1 MSGFT
6 LGSLFDGIGGF
17 PLAAIQCGIQP
28 VWASEIEAFPIEVT
42 KHHFPTMIHVG
53 DITKLNGA
61 ELPPVDIICGGSPCQ
76 DLSVAGTRAGL
87 SGSRSG
93 LFLEQVRLVKEMRYA
108 DEQRGRAAQ
117 FVRPRW
123 MCWENVPG
131 AFSSGD
137 PKGEDFRIV
146 LEEIVR
152 IKCDT
157 AHVPEPYPW
166 SWQPAGRILLGDD
179 FSLAWRVLDAQYWGV
194 PQRRRRIFLV
204 ADFAGLS
211 APKILF
217 EQNRLPGYADEGIT
231 GTSAKKRKD
240 FLQMIRDCERG
251 KIDLVITKS
260 VSRFCRNTLD
270 GLNYVRRLKRHGV
283 GVYFEKENV
292 NTLFMDNEMILT
304 FMMSQ
309 AQAESESLS
318 GNVRWGHRKNFK
330 DGKVYYHCKTFL
342 GYRWGADGQPEID
355 PEQAAIV
362 RRIFSRFLL
371 GHSVRQITTDLMA
384 DGIKTATGK
393 TVWHDSVVQKM
404 LCNEKYIGDAIL
416 QKTYIA
422 DLFTREKRVN
432 NGELPKYY
440 VHDCHP
446 AIIDRETFQKVQ
458 EELARRSSLKKTSS
472 KAKTQLGKYCGKY
485 VLSELLVCGECGS
498 PYRRVIWTQKGA
510 KRVVWRCQNRLEHGR
525 KICKQSPT
533 LDEGDIHDA
542 VISAMNELFRMQAA
556 KDAVKAGIAAVLAG
570 EEQTMSLPAVELQ
583 IRNLQERQLELFQLI
598 VSAGADCTDYDEE
611 LQQVNIAK
619 TRLMAQKA
627 ELEKE
632 QRGAAAFE
640 SRLAELDMAL
650 EQASGT
656 LTDFDELTVRQL
668 VSNIKVL
675 DKDSLLICF
684 KDGTEITQAMQRRQ
698 TA

>member
-1 MSGFT
+1 MNNVPREWLAFLRNQYPAGSRIKLREMKDPYHPVPSGTMGT
-6 LGSLFDGIGGF
+6 LESIDDIGQFHVKWDNGSCLALIIGEDSF
-17 PLAAIQCGIQP
+17 SVLPPEPTTMKLYMPLTADLYERNE
-28 VWASEIEAFPIEVT
+28 W
-42 KHHFPTMIHVG
+42 G
-53 DITKLNGA
+53 DIEDTGTELEGNGLRNYEGQILKA
-61 ELPPVDIICGGSPCQ
+61 
-76 DLSVAGTRAGL
+76 
-87 SGSRSG
+87 
-93 LFLEQVRLVKEMRYA
+93 LVGNRMPE
-108 DEQRGRAAQ
+108 
-117 FVRPRW
+117 
-123 MCWENVPG
+123 ENENG
-131 AFSSGD
+131 
-137 PKGEDFRIV
+137 IM
-146 LEEIVR
+146 
-152 IKCDT
+152 
-157 AHVPEPYPW
+157 HW
-166 SWQPAGRILLGDD
+166 
-179 FSLAWRVLDAQYWGV
+179 
-194 PQRRRRIFLV
+194 
-204 ADFAGLS
+204 
-211 APKILF
+211 
-217 EQNRLPGYADEGIT
+217 YADEGIT

-498 PYRRVIWTQKGA
+498 PYRRVIWTQKGV

-698 TA
+698 AA